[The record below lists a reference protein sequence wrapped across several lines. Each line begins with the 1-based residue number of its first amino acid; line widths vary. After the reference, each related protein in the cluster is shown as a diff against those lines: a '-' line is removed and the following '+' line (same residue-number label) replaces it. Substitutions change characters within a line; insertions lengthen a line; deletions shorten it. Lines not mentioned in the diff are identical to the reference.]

1 MLLILVCRSLLAWH
15 GIMAQCSITQ
25 ASFQHN
31 VIYWVC
37 IAPSAKCPCEQV
49 DLSSIVSVLSGVGA
63 GESAIASLLST
74 NPDPDHVTHA
84 HAGERPVEGADEDN
98 SPSPSIDSD
107 KENNLEMVNL
117 LHPNTPSKASS
128 PHVFNKQNVVD
139 GIVDDLQQEED
150 QEDEEKDLLS
160 ETQKPVKVW

>member
-1 MLLILVCRSLLAWH
+1 M
-15 GIMAQCSITQ
+15 
-25 ASFQHN
+25 
-31 VIYWVC
+31 
-37 IAPSAKCPCEQV
+37 
-49 DLSSIVSVLSGVGA
+49 GA

-98 SPSPSIDSD
+98 SPSPSPSIDSD

-128 PHVFNKQNVVD
+128 PHVFNKHNVAD
-139 GIVDDLQQEED
+139 GVADNLQQEEH
-150 QEDEEKDLLS
+150 QDEEEEEELLS
-160 ETQKPVKVW
+160 DSQKPVKVW

>member
-1 MLLILVCRSLLAWH
+1 MQKLVGVH
-15 GIMAQCSITQ
+15 FGTMQHHTSITC
-25 ASFQHN
+25 QHN
-31 VIYWVC
+31 VIHPVC
-37 IAPSAKCPCEQV
+37 IATSIECPHEQL

-84 HAGERPVEGADEDN
+84 HAGERLVEGADEDN

-117 LHPNTPSKASS
+117 LHPNTPGKAST
-128 PHVFNKQNVVD
+128 PHVFNKQSVAD
-139 GIVDDLQQEED
+139 GIVDNHQQEDDRE
-150 QEDEEKDLLS
+150 EEEEEEKELLS
-160 ETQKPVKVW
+160 DTQKPVKVWCG